1 MDDSKPALNQ
11 KLRELWSSL
20 PNSDKAI
27 WKRKLNRIGME
38 SHSNQQHRMT
48 KLVSRNPH
56 ARGGPMMASDQMTNN
71 SGLYKG
77 AVHILLSKFY
87 QDFFRNSLYP
97 DLS

>member
-1 MDDSKPALNQ
+1 
-11 KLRELWSSL
+11 
-20 PNSDKAI
+20 
-27 WKRKLNRIGME
+27 ME

-77 AVHILLSKFY
+77 AVHVLLSKFY
-87 QDFFRNSLYP
+87 PDFLETHSILI
-97 DLS
+97 LSKLLKKSG

>member
-56 ARGGPMMASDQMTNN
+56 ARGGPMTNN
-71 SGLYKG
+71 SGQYKG
-77 AVHILLSKFY
+77 AAHVLLSKFY
-87 QDFFRNSLYP
+87 PDFLETHFILI
-97 DLS
+97 LS